1 MFEPTGD
8 LELPAAEREE
18 LGRAALEWVLA
29 WFAQTGARR
38 LYPDVR
44 AVDLQS
50 MLAESLPEAAQG
62 WRAALDEFAAQVA
75 MGSRDNGHP
84 RMFGYVQ
91 SSGTYVGAVA
101 DFLVSA
107 LNQNVTSWRSAPSAT
122 TLERQV
128 IEWMKQ
134 LMRLPQQAD
143 GLLVSG
149 GSMAN
154 LIAIAAAVAHACPDV
169 TRRGIR
175 GLPADPV
182 IYASDTVHMSI
193 PKAAAALGL
202 GREAVH
208 PIGIDADRRMDVS
221 DLERAIVADRRLGRL
236 PICVV
241 ANAGDVNTGAVDPLD
256 HLADVCAREHLWLHA
271 DAAYGGFAVLAPSGR
286 EALAPLHKVDS
297 LSLDPHKW
305 LFAPVDTGCVLVR
318 DGSALRKAFAYGADY
333 VNVVASPEMSDYA
346 FWDYGPEL
354 TRRFRALK
362 IWMTLKTYGL
372 DAIGAVIERNIRLA
386 RRLGALVDASDDFE
400 LLAPVPLSIVCFRHT
415 GAGRESRAA
424 SLNDFNRELML
435 RAQREGQVYLSN
447 AMIDGRF
454 ALRACIVN
462 HRTRDEDVAAL
473 LDELRRCAT
482 LAGVTTGGG

>member
-1 MFEPTGD
+1 MFEPIDD

-18 LGRAALEWVLA
+18 LGRAALDWVLT
-29 WFAQTGARR
+29 WFARTGARP
-38 LYPDVR
+38 LYPGIG
-44 AVDLQS
+44 AVELQS
-50 MLAESLPEAAQG
+50 ALAEPLPEGAQS
-62 WRAALDEFAAQVA
+62 WRSTLDEFAAHVA
-75 MGSRDNGHP
+75 AGSRDNGHP

-101 DFLVSA
+101 DFLASA

-122 TLERQV
+122 VIERQV

-134 LMRLPQQAD
+134 LTGLPQHAD

-149 GSMAN
+149 GSTAN
-154 LIAIAAAVAHACPDV
+154 LIALAAAVAHVCPDV

-175 GLPADPV
+175 SLPADPV
-182 IYASDTVHMSI
+182 VYASETVHMSI

-208 PIGIDADRRMDVS
+208 PIGIDAGRRMDVPA
-221 DLERAIVADRRLGRL
+221 LERAIAADRRLGRL
-236 PICVV
+236 PICVI

-256 HLADVCAREHLWLHA
+256 HLADVCARENLWLHA
-271 DAAYGGFAVLAPSGR
+271 DAAYGGFAVLAPSSQA
-286 EALAPLHKVDS
+286 ALAPLNRVDS

-305 LFAPVDTGCVLVR
+305 LFVPVDTGCVLVR
-318 DGSALRKAFAYGADY
+318 DGSALRTAFAYAADY

-346 FWDYGPEL
+346 FWDHGPEL

-372 DAIGAVIERNIRLA
+372 HAIGAVIERNIMLA
-386 RRLGALVDASDDFE
+386 RRLAALVDASDDFE

-415 GAGRESRAA
+415 GTGRDAQSA
-424 SLNDFNRELML
+424 SLDDFNRELML
-435 RAQREGQVYLSN
+435 RAQREGHVYLSN
-447 AMIDGRF
+447 ARIGDRF

-462 HRTRDEDVAAL
+462 HRTRDEDLTVL

-482 LAGVTTGGG
+482 LVRVTS

>member
-8 LELPAAEREE
+8 FELSAVEREAF
-18 LGRAALEWVLA
+18 GRAALEWVLT
-29 WFAQTGARR
+29 WFAHIGERR
-38 LYPDVR
+38 LYPDVA
-44 AVDLQS
+44 AVELKS
-50 MLAESLPEAAQG
+50 MLAESLPEHGQS
-62 WRAALDEFAAQVA
+62 WRSALDQFAAHIA
-75 MGSRDNGHP
+75 TASRDNGHP

-91 SSGTYVGAVA
+91 SSGTYAGAIA
-101 DFLVSA
+101 DFLASA

-122 TLERQV
+122 ALERQV

-134 LMRLPQQAD
+134 LTGLPPHAD

-154 LIAIAAAVAHACPDV
+154 LIAIAAALAAACPDV

-175 GLPADPV
+175 SLPADPV
-182 IYASDTVHMSI
+182 VYASETVHMSI

-202 GREAVH
+202 GTEAVQ
-208 PIGIDADRRMDVS
+208 PISVDAVRRMDVS
-221 DLERAIVADRRLGRL
+221 ALQRAIATDRRLGRL
-236 PICVV
+236 PICVI

-256 HLADVCAREHLWLHA
+256 HLAEVCVGERVWLHA
-271 DAAYGGFAVLAPSGR
+271 DAAYGGFAVLAPSGK

-305 LFAPVDTGCVLVR
+305 LFVPVDTGCVLVR
-318 DGSALRKAFAYGADY
+318 DASALRRAFAYTADY
-333 VNVVASPEMSDYA
+333 VNVVASPDMSDYA

-372 DAIGAVIERNIRLA
+372 RAIGAAIERDIMLA
-386 RRLGALVDASDDFE
+386 RRLAALVERSEDFE

-415 GAGRESRAA
+415 GAGRNVQPA
-424 SLNDFNRELML
+424 SLNAFNRELML
-435 RAQREGQVYLSN
+435 RVQREGHTYLSN
-447 AMIDGRF
+447 AMIDERF

-462 HRTRDEDVAAL
+462 HRTREEDLTAL
-473 LDELRRCAT
+473 LEELRRCAT
-482 LAGVTTGGG
+482 LVV